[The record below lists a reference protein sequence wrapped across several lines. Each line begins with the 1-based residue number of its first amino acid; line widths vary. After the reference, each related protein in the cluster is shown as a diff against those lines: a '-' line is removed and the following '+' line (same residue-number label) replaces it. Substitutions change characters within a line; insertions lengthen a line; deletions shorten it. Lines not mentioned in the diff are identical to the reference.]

1 MNGSERL
8 FVSGNSWFSVKTI
21 QVVYL
26 KFKIIGKALIN
37 LGDYLI
43 RIFEV
48 SETINNNFFF
58 FKKTDLEREG
68 SKSKGKQP

>member
-58 FKKTDLEREG
+58 
-68 SKSKGKQP
+68 